1 MPALTSSSALLLSIP
16 DGPSLLWWGPFVCLT
31 HSLPGLN
38 WSSVQMEY
46 FINGFDY
53 GGVGGPEMTVA
64 RRKLI
69 NPAALMLATVP
80 VLIVFDSKI
89 HPYLAAGWLHGML
102 ASVQIGPG
110 KEPRL
115 LAHLKEQ
122 YLGTVTP
129 ESFPSGGLPCT
140 VSHFRELSREC
151 FDDPTF
157 RGQGHHLLHSHIP
170 RDGELRGLANWWT
183 KGQHARACM
192 WLGATYQPLIWR
204 GAILTGLLDPNET
217 INTETSFQAQSL
229 EGASK
234 THLDHICSGLAK
246 L

>member
-1 MPALTSSSALLLSIP
+1 MGTFCLLNSLCP
-16 DGPSLLWWGPFVCLT
+16 RPKLELCADGVLYKWFWLWWRR
-31 HSLPGLN
+31 
-38 WSSVQMEY
+38 
-46 FINGFDY
+46 
-53 GGVGGPEMTVA
+53 GPEMTVA

-69 NPAALMLATVP
+69 NPAALMLARVP

-89 HPYLAAGWLHGML
+89 HPYLAAGWCHGML
-102 ASVQIGPG
+102 ASVQIDPG

-157 RGQGHHLLHSHIP
+157 RGQGHHLLHSLIP

-183 KGQHARACM
+183 KGQQARTCI
-192 WLGATYQPLIWR
+192 WLGAAYQPLIWR

-229 EGASK
+229 EGASRTTWITFAVGWPNSK
-234 THLDHICSGLAK
+234 QSGPN
-246 L
+246 